1 MPSLRQTL
9 EGWKQQN
16 PGLFTG
22 LQSAIS
28 RAEGTWRGNAPGY
41 NIMFGGGTFKDYSR
55 HPDRVVRTPGYAS
68 AAAGAYQFMPG
79 TWQEVA
85 GKLGLG
91 DFSPANQDIGML
103 AKVRERLM
111 PIGGLAAITKAGTLT
126 PEIQARLAPEWAS
139 FPTATG
145 ASAYGQPVK
154 KSDQIRGWFEQAA
167 KASGAAASTPTQQ
180 ASTGSSADEILRQVA
195 AIMQP
200 QQVSPQSFV
209 GNYLMQELL
218 KPKQSIISNIIPGL
232 LSGGL

>member
-1 MPSLRQTL
+1 MSSLRQTL

-16 PGLFTG
+16 PGLFAG
-22 LQSAIS
+22 LQTAIS

-41 NIMFGGGTFKDYSR
+41 NVMFGGSTFKDYSR

-68 AAAGAYQFMPG
+68 AAAGAYQFMPP

-85 GKLGLG
+85 GKLGLK
-91 DFSPANQDIGML
+91 DFSPESQDIGML
-103 AKVRERLM
+103 AKARERLL

-139 FPTATG
+139 FPTASG

-167 KASGAAASTPTQQ
+167 KAVGTGAPAPTQQ
-180 ASTGSSADEILRQVA
+180 ASAGSSADDILRQVA

-200 QQVSPQSFV
+200 QQISPQAFV
-209 GNYLMQELL
+209 GNYLMQEML
-218 KPKQSIISNIIPGL
+218 KPRQSIISNMIPGL

>member
-16 PGLFTG
+16 PSLFAG
-22 LQSAIS
+22 LQTAIS
-28 RAEGTWRGNAPGY
+28 KAEGTYRGSAPGY

-85 GKLGLG
+85 SKLGLS
-91 DFSPANQDIGML
+91 DFSPTSQDIGML
-103 AKVRERLM
+103 AKARERLL

-139 FPTATG
+139 FPTASG
-145 ASAYGQPVK
+145 KSAYGQPVK
-154 KSDQIRGWFEQAA
+154 KSEQIRGWFEQAA
-167 KASGAAASTPTQQ
+167 KSTDTSAPAPAQQ
-180 ASTGSSADEILRQVA
+180 ASTGVSTDDILRQVA
-195 AIMQP
+195 AMMQP
-200 QQVSPQSFV
+200 KTVSPQDFI
-209 GNYLMQELL
+209 GDYLTQELL
-218 KPKQSIISNIIPGL
+218 RPKSMLSNILPGL